1 MNQAELIAEI
11 ATNSG
16 QTKTAVEGVLKA
28 LGGVACSELGGG
40 GEIVLP
46 GIGKLSVVTRA
57 ARNGRNPS
65 TGEALAI
72 SEKKVPKFSAAKALK
87 DAVAG

>member
-16 QTKTAVEGVLKA
+16 QTKTVVEGVLKA

-46 GIGKLSVVTRA
+46 GIGKLSVCESLDTICCL
-57 ARNGRNPS
+57 PS
-65 TGEALAI
+65 QPRKRSMQSCVGEMTTNT
-72 SEKKVPKFSAAKALK
+72 
-87 DAVAG
+87 